1 MFNTSVFTKVIMLS
15 VKAVKT
21 AIFPPSA
28 KLVLISR
35 REKEKKITKAVLFLE
50 KKGDSD
56 INTVHGLG

>member
-1 MFNTSVFTKVIMLS
+1 MLS